1 MKFQWN
7 NLLLLASV
15 LVAVAMLAGCSLT
28 LTDND
33 SLQFNISEPNTE
45 VVSLIA
51 EFESAEEENMAGDA
65 TQKAGSVCTD
75 GQCIIY

>member
-7 NLLLLASV
+7 HLLLLTIV
-15 LVAVAMLAGCSLT
+15 LVAMAMLAGCSLT
-28 LTDND
+28 FTDND
-33 SLQFNISEPNTE
+33 SLQFNISEPTSE
-45 VVSLIA
+45 FVSLIS

>member
-1 MKFQWN
+1 MKIQWS
-7 NLLLLASV
+7 NLLLV
-15 LVAVAMLAGCSLT
+15 TCVIVAVVILAGCSLT
-28 LTDND
+28 FTDND
-33 SLQFNISEPNTE
+33 SLQFNISEPSNE
-45 VVSLIA
+45 SVSLIS

>member
-1 MKFQWN
+1 MKFQWKN
-7 NLLLLASV
+7 FLLLVYV

-33 SLQFNISEPNTE
+33 SLQFNISEPNTKS
-45 VVSLIA
+45 VSLIS

>member
-1 MKFQWN
+1 MKIQMS
-7 NLLLLASV
+7 NLLLV
-15 LVAVAMLAGCSLT
+15 ICVIVAVVILAGCSLT
-28 LTDND
+28 FTDND
-33 SLQFNISEPNTE
+33 SLQFNISEPSNE
-45 VVSLIA
+45 SVSLIS